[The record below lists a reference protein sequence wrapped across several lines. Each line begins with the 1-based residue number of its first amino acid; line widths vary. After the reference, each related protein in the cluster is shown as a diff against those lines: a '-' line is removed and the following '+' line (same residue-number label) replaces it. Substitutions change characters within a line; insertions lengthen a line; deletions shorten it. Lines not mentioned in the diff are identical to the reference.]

1 MIQPTQDFASFER
14 YIGHLNMLIR
24 HNLPFLK
31 AKFGLTTLS
40 IETVL
45 ANNLLLTDSLKK
57 KLFDTKVAQTAI
69 LVQYTMAGD

>member
-1 MIQPTQDFASFER
+1 M
-14 YIGHLNMLIR
+14 
-24 HNLPFLK
+24 PFLK